1 MCLQF
6 HNTDDLSKAVP
17 VSTIMARA
25 KELKEEGPP
34 RAQRLD
40 CVWPEEQTSTKS
52 EKEKEKGAGEE
63 DLVSAGKTWRSNP
76 LHMWVEDAIVELIEN
91 HCKTVRSVCVYV
103 CVWGLVMLASKTR
116 HTSPLHMWMEDVIV
130 EHVH

>member
-17 VSTIMARA
+17 VSTIVARA

-40 CVWPEEQTSTKS
+40 CVWPEDQTSAKS

-63 DLVSAGKTWRSNP
+63 DLVSAGKTWRNNP
-76 LHMWVEDAIVELIEN
+76 LHMWMEDAIVELIEN
-91 HCKTVRSVCVYV
+91 HCKTVRSVCECV
-103 CVWGLVMLASKTR
+103 CVFRGY
-116 HTSPLHMWMEDVIV
+116 LHLPARPGAPTL
-130 EHVH
+130 